1 MGIILQIFIVLLL
14 FSCSNIN
21 IETGNPPSVNLVV
34 EEDKYSLILKHHF
47 YKNFKSYDKNFVK
60 FTIKTNLSFNT
71 SNALSNNG
79 NKNLN
84 IVKGTVDFKIFNNS
98 NTQIIKSGRIS
109 SSVNTGS
116 VSSLYS
122 IDENNNF
129 VKERISKYLASKL
142 YRKILLNINH
152 SES

>member
-1 MGIILQIFIVLLL
+1 MRIILQIFIVLLL

-47 YKNFKSYDKNFVK
+47 YKKFKSYNKNLAK
-60 FTIKTNLSFNT
+60 FTIKTNLSFTT

-79 NKNLN
+79 NKNLS
-84 IVKGTVDFKIFNNS
+84 IVKGTVKYKIFDNI
-98 NTQIIKSGRIS
+98 NTQIIKSGSIS

-116 VSSLYS
+116 VSSLYG
-122 IDENNNF
+122 IDKNNDF
-129 VKERISKYLASKL
+129 VKKRISRYLASKL
-142 YRKILLNINH
+142 YRKILLKINH